1 MAAKKKTFKKPIK
14 KAKRKKKKII
24 SKTEKKLK
32 NQRRY
37 QTEKKNKIRKQL
49 NSAIENL
56 ESFEKEKIGKNLVF
70 QIPDDIK
77 KQLGIK
83 RKTYKA
89 TKQTLIN
96 AYYQKIYKINNVI
109 DELEQKLIK
118 RFKFKQKGAKAEDK
132 RKKNE
137 LIFELGFVWNVDENV
152 PTVVL
157 GNKAVNTVNGFSV
170 KKQMTEVLNA
180 IEKEKQTMS
189 SNNFMSIIGQN
200 KGDFRIYIENLK

>member
-1 MAAKKKTFKKPIK
+1 MAKKKKKF
-14 KAKRKKKKII
+14 I
-24 SKTEKKLK
+24 SKTEKKLR

-37 QTEKKNKIRKQL
+37 QIEKRNKVRKKL
-49 NSAIENL
+49 DKAIEKI
-56 ESFEKEKIGKNLVF
+56 EKLKPKKVGKNLIYE
-70 QIPDDIK
+70 IPEFIK
-77 KQLGIK
+77 KDLKIK
-83 RKTYKA
+83 RKKYA
-89 TKQTLIN
+89 TNKQNIIN
-96 AYYQKIYKINNVI
+96 QYYQFIYKINNRV

>member
-1 MAAKKKTFKKPIK
+1 MAK
-14 KAKRKKKKII
+14 KKKKII

-37 QTEKKNKIRKQL
+37 QVDKRNKVRNKLDKAIDKIEKLKPKKV
-49 NSAIENL
+49 
-56 ESFEKEKIGKNLVF
+56 GKNLIYE
-70 QIPDDIK
+70 IPEFIK
-77 KQLGIK
+77 KDLKIK
-83 RKTYKA
+83 RKKYATNKQNIINQYYK
-89 TKQTLIN
+89 
-96 AYYQKIYKINNVI
+96 YIYKINNKV

-132 RKKNE
+132 RKRNE

-152 PTVVL
+152 PTVIL
-157 GNKAVNTVNGFSV
+157 GNKAVNSVNGFSV
-170 KKQMTEVLNA
+170 KKQMNDVLNA

>member
-1 MAAKKKTFKKPIK
+1 MAK
-14 KAKRKKKKII
+14 KKKKIV

-37 QTEKKNKIRKQL
+37 QIEKRNKIRKKL
-49 NSAIENL
+49 DKAIEKI
-56 ESFEKEKIGKNLVF
+56 EKLKPKKVGKNLIYE
-70 QIPDDIK
+70 IPEFIK
-77 KQLGIK
+77 KDLKIK
-83 RKTYKA
+83 RKKYA
-89 TKQTLIN
+89 TNKQNIIN
-96 AYYQKIYKINNVI
+96 QYYQFIYKINNKV

-180 IEKEKQTMS
+180 VEKEKQTMS

>member
-1 MAAKKKTFKKPIK
+1 MAK
-14 KAKRKKKKII
+14 KKKKII

-37 QTEKKNKIRKQL
+37 QVDKRNKVRKKLDKAIDKIEKLKPKKV
-49 NSAIENL
+49 
-56 ESFEKEKIGKNLVF
+56 GKNLIYE
-70 QIPDDIK
+70 IPDFIK
-77 KQLGIK
+77 KDLKIK
-83 RKTYKA
+83 RKKYATNKQNIINQYYK
-89 TKQTLIN
+89 
-96 AYYQKIYKINNVI
+96 YIYKINNKV

-132 RKKNE
+132 RKRNE
-137 LIFELGFVWNVDENV
+137 LIFELGFVWSVDENV
-152 PTVVL
+152 PTVIL
-157 GNKAVNTVNGFSV
+157 GNKAVNSVNGFSV
-170 KKQMTEVLNA
+170 KKQMNDVLNA

>member
-1 MAAKKKTFKKPIK
+1 MAKKKKKVV
-14 KAKRKKKKII
+14 
-24 SKTEKKLK
+24 SKTEKKIK

-37 QTEKKNKIRKQL
+37 QIEKRNKVRKKL
-49 NSAIENL
+49 DKAIEKI
-56 ESFEKEKIGKNLVF
+56 EKLKPKKVGKNLIYE
-70 QIPDDIK
+70 IPEFIK
-77 KQLGIK
+77 KDLKIK
-83 RKTYKA
+83 RKKYA
-89 TKQTLIN
+89 TNKQNIIN
-96 AYYQKIYKINNVI
+96 QYYQFIYKINNKV

-157 GNKAVNTVNGFSV
+157 RNKAVNTVNGFSV

>member
-1 MAAKKKTFKKPIK
+1 MAK
-14 KAKRKKKKII
+14 KKKKII

-37 QTEKKNKIRKQL
+37 QVDKRNKVRKKLDKAIDKIEKLKPK
-49 NSAIENL
+49 
-56 ESFEKEKIGKNLVF
+56 KIGKNLIYE
-70 QIPDDIK
+70 IPEFIK
-77 KQLGIK
+77 KDLKIK
-83 RKTYKA
+83 RKKYATNKQNIINQYYK
-89 TKQTLIN
+89 
-96 AYYQKIYKINNVI
+96 YIYKINNKV

-118 RFKFKQKGAKAEDK
+118 RFKFKQKGAKAENK
-132 RKKNE
+132 RKRNE

-152 PTVVL
+152 PTVIL
-157 GNKAVNTVNGFSV
+157 GNKAVDSVNGFSV
-170 KKQMTEVLNA
+170 KKQMNDVLNS

>member
-1 MAAKKKTFKKPIK
+1 MAKKKKKV
-14 KAKRKKKKII
+14 I

-37 QTEKKNKIRKQL
+37 QIEKRNKVRKKL
-49 NSAIENL
+49 DKAIEKI
-56 ESFEKEKIGKNLVF
+56 EKLKPKKVGKNLIYE
-70 QIPDDIK
+70 IPEFIK
-77 KQLGIK
+77 KDLKIK
-83 RKTYKA
+83 RKKYA
-89 TKQTLIN
+89 TNKQNIIN
-96 AYYQKIYKINNVI
+96 QYYQFIYKINNRV

>member
-1 MAAKKKTFKKPIK
+1 MAKKKKKVV
-14 KAKRKKKKII
+14 

-37 QTEKKNKIRKQL
+37 QIEKRNKVRKKL
-49 NSAIENL
+49 DKAIEKI
-56 ESFEKEKIGKNLVF
+56 EKLKPKKVGKNLIYE
-70 QIPDDIK
+70 IPDFIK
-77 KQLGIK
+77 KDLKIK
-83 RKTYKA
+83 RKKYA
-89 TKQTLIN
+89 TNKQNIIN
-96 AYYQKIYKINNVI
+96 QYYQFIYKINNRV

-137 LIFELGFVWNVDENV
+137 LIFELGFVWNVDENI

>member
-1 MAAKKKTFKKPIK
+1 MAK
-14 KAKRKKKKII
+14 KKKKII

-37 QTEKKNKIRKQL
+37 QVDKRNKVRKKLDKAIDKIEKLKPKKV
-49 NSAIENL
+49 
-56 ESFEKEKIGKNLVF
+56 GKNLIYE
-70 QIPDDIK
+70 IPEFIK
-77 KQLGIK
+77 KDLKIK
-83 RKTYKA
+83 RKKYSTNKQNIINQYYK
-89 TKQTLIN
+89 
-96 AYYQKIYKINNVI
+96 YIYKINNKV

-132 RKKNE
+132 RKRNE

-152 PTVVL
+152 PTVIL
-157 GNKAVNTVNGFSV
+157 GNKAVNSVNGFSV
-170 KKQMTEVLNA
+170 KKQMNDVLNA

>member
-1 MAAKKKTFKKPIK
+1 MAK
-14 KAKRKKKKII
+14 KKKKII

-37 QTEKKNKIRKQL
+37 QVDKRNKVRKKLDKAIDKIEKLKPKKV
-49 NSAIENL
+49 
-56 ESFEKEKIGKNLVF
+56 GKNLIYE
-70 QIPDDIK
+70 IPDFIK
-77 KQLGIK
+77 KDLKIK
-83 RKTYKA
+83 RKKYSTNKQNIINQYYK
-89 TKQTLIN
+89 
-96 AYYQKIYKINNVI
+96 YIYKINNKV

-132 RKKNE
+132 RKRNE

-152 PTVVL
+152 PTVIL
-157 GNKAVNTVNGFSV
+157 GNKAVNSVNGFSV
-170 KKQMTEVLNA
+170 KKQMNDVLNA

>member
-1 MAAKKKTFKKPIK
+1 MAKKKKKVV
-14 KAKRKKKKII
+14 

-37 QTEKKNKIRKQL
+37 QIEKRNKVRKKL
-49 NSAIENL
+49 DKAIEKI
-56 ESFEKEKIGKNLVF
+56 EKLKPKKVGKNLIYE
-70 QIPDDIK
+70 IPEFIK
-77 KQLGIK
+77 KDLKIK
-83 RKTYKA
+83 RKKYA
-89 TKQTLIN
+89 TNKQNIIN
-96 AYYQKIYKINNVI
+96 QYYQFIYKINNRV

>member
-1 MAAKKKTFKKPIK
+1 MAKKKKKVV
-14 KAKRKKKKII
+14 

-37 QTEKKNKIRKQL
+37 QIEKRNKVRKKL
-49 NSAIENL
+49 DKAIEKI
-56 ESFEKEKIGKNLVF
+56 EKLKPKKVGKNLIYE
-70 QIPDDIK
+70 IPDFIK
-77 KQLGIK
+77 KDLKIK
-83 RKTYKA
+83 RKKYA
-89 TKQTLIN
+89 TNKQNIIN
-96 AYYQKIYKINNVI
+96 QYYQFIYKINNRV

>member
-1 MAAKKKTFKKPIK
+1 MAKKKKKVV
-14 KAKRKKKKII
+14 

-37 QTEKKNKIRKQL
+37 QIEKRNKVRKKL
-49 NSAIENL
+49 DKAIEKI
-56 ESFEKEKIGKNLVF
+56 EKLKPKKVGKNLIYE
-70 QIPDDIK
+70 IPEFIK
-77 KQLGIK
+77 KDLKIK
-83 RKTYKA
+83 RKKYA
-89 TKQTLIN
+89 TNKQNIIN
-96 AYYQKIYKINNVI
+96 QYYQFIYKINNKV

>member
-1 MAAKKKTFKKPIK
+1 MAK
-14 KAKRKKKKII
+14 KKKKII

-37 QTEKKNKIRKQL
+37 QVDKRNKVRKKLDKAIDKIEKLKPKKV
-49 NSAIENL
+49 
-56 ESFEKEKIGKNLVF
+56 GKNLIYE
-70 QIPDDIK
+70 IPDFIK
-77 KQLGIK
+77 KDLKIK
-83 RKTYKA
+83 RKKYATNKQNIINQYYK
-89 TKQTLIN
+89 
-96 AYYQKIYKINNVI
+96 YIYKINNKV

-132 RKKNE
+132 RKRNE

-152 PTVVL
+152 PTVIL
-157 GNKAVNTVNGFSV
+157 GNKAVNSVNGLSV
-170 KKQMTEVLNA
+170 KKQMNDVLNA

>member
-1 MAAKKKTFKKPIK
+1 MAKKKKKVV
-14 KAKRKKKKII
+14 

-37 QTEKKNKIRKQL
+37 QIEKRNKVRKKL
-49 NSAIENL
+49 DKAIEKI
-56 ESFEKEKIGKNLVF
+56 EKLKPKKVGKNLIYE
-70 QIPDDIK
+70 IPDFIK
-77 KQLGIK
+77 KDLKIK
-83 RKTYKA
+83 RKKYA
-89 TKQTLIN
+89 TNKQNIIN
-96 AYYQKIYKINNVI
+96 QYYQFIYKINNRV

-170 KKQMTEVLNA
+170 KKQMNEVLNA